1 MRLHET
7 ELFVRICLHEPSNRY
22 MHFCKPY
29 AADLVAIR
37 LADSFPMELDTVCLV
52 PETLVAFGR
61 IQAEV
66 MDA

>member
-1 MRLHET
+1 
-7 ELFVRICLHEPSNRY
+7 